1 MQNFRKF
8 REVPLMS
15 RPSSRSSS
23 DPQNNAL
30 LVVAMRAMVGV
41 PAGIALP
48 TCRIPAPTQPPPADA
63 TPYGYTVSLL
73 LFIIPIIVIGWW
85 FVPQEG
91 IKIPKRAFSRTIWV
105 LFMPGWALDYFFA
118 NRFFTYRT
126 PATTLRIPAP
136 ALGGP
141 VPIEEYVFYLTGFI
155 AVLLIYVW
163 LDEYWLLAY
172 NVPDYPAEAKKLRRL
187 LQFHPTSLVLGLAL
201 IGLAI
206 AYKKFVSHSP
216 GFPGYF
222 TLLVAGGIVPAV
234 SFFPSARPVINWR
247 ALSLTLFIILLVS
260 LFLGGT
266 LAVPFRWGGFPQP
279 TNNGLFFLAVG
290 RVSNQAV

>member
-15 RPSSRSSS
+15 RPSSRSAS

-30 LVVAMRAMVGV
+30 LVVAMLAMVAV
-41 PAGIALP
+41 PAGIALH
-48 TCRIPAPTQPPPADA
+48 TVRIPAPTQTPPADA

-91 IKIPKRAFSRTIWV
+91 LKILRRPFSRTISVW
-105 LFMPGWALDYFFA
+105 FIAGCPLDSFFA
-118 NRFFTYRT
+118 NRFFTYRN
-126 PATTLRIPAP
+126 PAATLRIPAP

-155 AVLLIYVW
+155 VVLLIYVW

-206 AYKKFVSHSP
+206 AYKKLVSHSP

-234 SFFPSARPVINWR
+234 SFFSPARPGINCGG
-247 ALSLTLFIILLVS
+247 LCPTPFLFFLPSPL
-260 LFLGGT
+260 LGGT
-266 LAVPFRWGGFPQP
+266 PAPSFRLGGVPRRHNVGV
-279 TNNGLFFLAVG
+279 FFLGVG
-290 RVSNQAV
+290 RAAKQ